1 MTDQS
6 SWSKDL
12 HVAHGLTWRYAIALL
27 LVATLSTAAWLSL
40 HLVISE
46 QKSTAAVVNVS
57 GRQRMLSQRT
67 ALFSN
72 LLVHAANTERTVI
85 RQKLND
91 AIQLMQRSHHGLV
104 NGDAE
109 MGLPA
114 DMSPKVRS
122 LYFDGDNGLNA
133 QVETYIK
140 TVYELLSLDNSALNA
155 ATPQLH
161 YITQTAPNQLVA
173 NLDQMVRQY
182 QLEGEASVSRLQT
195 AETVFWGITLLLLAL
210 EALLIFH
217 PFVKHV
223 TLVIH
228 KLQRATQELQHHEE
242 QLEETV
248 KQRTAD
254 LQNKSA
260 ELQESEEKFRLI
272 STNAQDGIIIIGAEE
287 QVIYCNPAAEKIFGY
302 TADEVLGKNLHDL
315 LIPIRYQDF
324 AHSGFN
330 HFQLHG
336 TGNVI
341 GKTLEI
347 QALHKNGHE
356 FFVELSISVFKFKN
370 AWHALG
376 MVRDIT
382 ERKRLEEEIHQ
393 LAFYDPLTNLPNRRL
408 INDRLQQVLLNS
420 NRNHHYAAFMMLDLD
435 NFKPLNDAHGHAVGD
450 MLLIEVANRLKTS
463 VREVDSV
470 GRLGGDEFVVL
481 LNELGID
488 EPISTAQANAIAEK
502 IRIQLSAPYRLKVIH
517 ADTETIVEHKC
528 SVSIGSV
535 VFINHEFK
543 PENICKAADVAMYE
557 AKALGRNR
565 IQFYDAKKLI
575 NT

>member
-122 LYFDGDNGLNA
+122 MNFDGDNGLNA

-140 TVYELLSLDNSALNA
+140 TVYELLALDDSALNA

-161 YITQTAPNQLVA
+161 HITQTAPNQLVA

-182 QLEGEASVSRLQT
+182 QLEGEASISRLQT

>member
-1 MTDQS
+1 MTDPS
-6 SWSKDL
+6 GLNKDL
-12 HVAHGLTWRYAIALL
+12 QVAHGLTWRYVIALL

-72 LLVHAANTERTVI
+72 LLVHATPTDRPVI
-85 RQKLND
+85 RQKLSD

-122 LYFDGDNGLNA
+122 MYFDGETGLNA

-140 TVYELLSLDNSALNA
+140 TVYELLALDDAALNA
-155 ATPQLH
+155 DTPQLR
-161 YITQTAPNQLVA
+161 YITQTAPSTLVA
-173 NLDQMVRQY
+173 NLDQMVKQY

-223 TLVIH
+223 KLVIN

-272 STNAQDGIIIIGAEE
+272 STNAQDGIIIIGEQE
-287 QVIYCNPAAEKIFGY
+287 QVIYWNPAAEKIFGY
-302 TADEVLGKNLHDL
+302 TADEAIGKNLHNL
-315 LIPIRYQDF
+315 LIPLRYRDF
-324 AHSGFN
+324 AHNGFN
-330 HFQLHG
+330 HFQQHG
-336 TGNVI
+336 TGHVI

-347 QALHKNGHE
+347 QAVHKNGQE
-356 FFVELSISVFKFKN
+356 FFVELSISAFKFKHV
-370 AWHALG
+370 WHALG
-376 MVRDIT
+376 MIRDIT

-420 NRNHHYAAFMMLDLD
+420 NRSRHYAAFMMLDLD

-481 LNELGID
+481 LNELGT
-488 EPISTAQANAIAEK
+488 EETISITQANTIAEK
-502 IRIQLSAPYRLKVIH
+502 IRINLSTPYQLTVMLDDK
-517 ADTETIVEHKC
+517 ETIVEHEC
-528 SVSIGSV
+528 SVSIGTV

-543 PENICKAADVAMYE
+543 PESICKAADVAMYE
-557 AKALGRNR
+557 AKDLGRNR
-565 IQFYDAKKLI
+565 IQFYDARRLI
-575 NT
+575 NP

>member
-6 SWSKDL
+6 SWSKNL
-12 HVAHGLTWRYAIALL
+12 HVAHGLTWRYVIALL

-104 NGDAE
+104 NGDAG

-122 LYFDGDNGLNA
+122 MYFDGDNGLNA

-140 TVYELLSLDNSALNA
+140 TVYELLSLDDSALNA

-248 KQRTAD
+248 KQRT
-254 LQNKSA
+254 A